1 MEDVHLALFQN
12 LLAIDDKIEFHCFT
26 ILGIIGCIT
35 YFYIHE
41 KSIFLGAHDKKI
53 VFWGE

>member
-1 MEDVHLALFQN
+1 MEDVHLTLFQN